1 MVSLVV
7 GVSRNVLVG
16 LIYRMV
22 ACVVRRSVLLLRG
35 FGGLLTKRV
44 PVVLLLG
51 FRLLLFGLLGWRYGW
66 LGLAELVHKL
76 VELADFLR

>member
-1 MVSLVV
+1 ML
-7 GVSRNVLVG
+7 
-16 LIYRMV
+16 V

-35 FGGLLTKRV
+35 FGGLLAKSV

-51 FRLLLFGLLGWRYGW
+51 FRWLLFGLLGWRYRW

-76 VELADFLR
+76 IELADFLR